1 MTAGALAALIPLLT
15 GLAAVVKWIAGY
27 FSDTSALHRLQL
39 YLERQ
44 KARAQVERERLL
56 ATYARI
62 DREPAKDG
70 DALLDDLND
79 KFKGPGD
86 APKP

>member
-15 GLAAVVKWIAGY
+15 GLATIVGWITGY
-27 FSDTSALHRLQL
+27 FSDTSKLNRLNL

-44 KARAQVERERLL
+44 KARAEVERERLL
-56 ATYARI
+56 STYGRI
-62 DREPAKDG
+62 DREPAKVD
-70 DALLDDLND
+70 DALLDDLNV
-79 KFKGPGD
+79 KFKDPGD